1 MRHRTHFCDR
11 HAFDAFRPKSD
22 MQSLVPWND
31 QGKRFLPG
39 RPYDFKY
46 DMDDETIYC
55 SELLYRSMLN
65 ASGVRL
71 GTLHKLSDFKWQ
83 SYMKVIEK
91 YERGLPPLDR
101 QMITPRALSE
111 APQLARVFPGYKHDP
126 S

>member
-1 MRHRTHFCDR
+1 
-11 HAFDAFRPKSD
+11 

-31 QGKRFLPG
+31 QGKRSLPG

-83 SYMKVIEK
+83 PYMKVIEK

-101 QMITPRALSE
+101 
-111 APQLARVFPGYKHDP
+111 
-126 S
+126 